1 MKIILLALLLTFAGP
16 AFGVEL
22 ASLPPGTVLLSRN
35 KVEADNQSPGLWNH
49 VAIVGKCHIIESQ
62 AEPVEGGKSG
72 VIATSFADFEKRGYT
87 PLIALQPLDA
97 AVGVKAADKAE
108 TLVGKPFRKLSS
120 LSRRETER
128 RADRGLNCN
137 SVVRASYVA
146 ATGEQYPKLKIPDRF
161 LEHPELFKPA
171 VTLTP

>member
-1 MKIILLALLLTFAGP
+1 MILRTLLALMIAATGYA
-16 AFGVEL
+16 ADL

-35 KVEADNQSPGLWNH
+35 RNEAENTTPGSYWNH
-49 VAIVGKCHIIESQ
+49 AAIVGKGRIIESQ

-72 VIATSFADFEKRGYT
+72 VIATTFADFEKRDYT
-87 PLIALQPLDA
+87 PVIALQPICAGL
-97 AVGVKAADKAE
+97 GLKAAEKAE

-120 LSRRETER
+120 LPRRETDR

-146 ATGEQYPKLKIPDRF
+146 ATGEQYPKLKVPDRF
-161 LEHPELFKPA
+161 LEHPELFK
-171 VTLTP
+171 TPTTIRE

>member
-1 MKIILLALLLTFAGP
+1 MKPLALALLLLLAGP

-35 KVEADNQSPGLWNH
+35 KLEADNQSPGYWNH
-49 VAIVGKCHIIESQ
+49 AAIVTKGHIVESQ
-62 AEPVEGGKSG
+62 GKPVEGGKSG
-72 VIATSFADFEKRGYT
+72 VIATSFADYLARGYT

-97 AVGVKAADKAE
+97 AIGLKAAEKAE
-108 TLVGKPFRKLSS
+108 TLIDKPFRKLSS
-120 LSRRETER
+120 LPRRETER

-137 SVVRASYVA
+137 SLVRAAYVA

-161 LEHPELFKPA
+161 LDHPELFKPA